1 MSCALSQ
8 KIDPKFP
15 FFHRFLIAF
24 EVTDE
29 VFGISIGVKDK
40 LNPYYTY
47 GAMTMAI
54 PGWALGTCLGVI
66 FGNILPVTVVSALS
80 VALYGMFIAI
90 IIPPAKKEKSVA
102 MAVLVSMVVS
112 YASSVI
118 PIVKDWS
125 SGSRIIL
132 LTVVI
137 SLLFAIIC
145 PIEEDEKF
153 TKEGAANES

>member
-1 MSCALSQ
+1 M
-8 KIDPKFP
+8 
-15 FFHRFLIAF
+15 
-24 EVTDE
+24 
-29 VFGISIGVKDK
+29 
-40 LNPYYTY
+40 
-47 GAMTMAI
+47 
-54 PGWALGTCLGVI
+54 
-66 FGNILPVTVVSALS
+66 
-80 VALYGMFIAI
+80 YGMFIAI